1 MKTANHPMLNMISK
15 TFYKW
20 RMFNLYLLYSL
31 SFQWTKME
39 SDYCNQ
45 KSYLKSLRGLSQQ
58 HNRKASRNPI
68 YCSRFNPVASSL
80 LLVLLATLIPLS
92 LASSTCSK
100 HEYWD
105 MTADQCAL
113 CTKCNQHE
121 IVIRP
126 CQRHMDTVC
135 KPLNSVEIDWSK
147 SLATDRS
154 LKHHPHHLQEET
166 YTAEASTLSEDELI
180 WDWQMVSLVLAMA
193 ACLTFFIGTALI
205 SINYIRQWR
214 KIKKQFDNG
223 KTLNERN

>member
-1 MKTANHPMLNMISK
+1 MEQDYYSQKRYFKSRQDENHQYYSK
-15 TFYKW
+15 PSRIRTSYS
-20 RMFNLYLLYSL
+20 MFNQIAL
-31 SFQWTKME
+31 
-39 SDYCNQ
+39 
-45 KSYLKSLRGLSQQ
+45 
-58 HNRKASRNPI
+58 
-68 YCSRFNPVASSL
+68 SL
-80 LLVLLATLIPLS
+80 LLVLLATLIPIS
-92 LASSTCSK
+92 LASSTCSR

-105 MTADQCAL
+105 MTLDQCVL

-135 KPLNSVEIDWSK
+135 KLLNSVEIDWSK

-154 LKHHPHHLQEET
+154 SKHHPHHLQEEA
-166 YTAEASTLSEDELI
+166 YTAEASTLGEDELI
-180 WDWQMVSLVLAMA
+180 WDWQMVSLILAVT

-223 KTLNERN
+223 EFILTNAINYNQRKLCKNLKRIR

>member
-1 MKTANHPMLNMISK
+1 MEPDYYSQKRYFKSHQDENHQYYSK
-15 TFYKW
+15 PSRIRTSYS
-20 RMFNLYLLYSL
+20 MFNQIAL
-31 SFQWTKME
+31 
-39 SDYCNQ
+39 
-45 KSYLKSLRGLSQQ
+45 
-58 HNRKASRNPI
+58 
-68 YCSRFNPVASSL
+68 SL
-80 LLVLLATLIPLS
+80 LLVLLATLIPIS
-92 LASSTCSK
+92 LASSTCSR

-105 MTADQCAL
+105 MTLDQCVL

-135 KPLNSVEIDWSK
+135 KLLNSVEIDWSK

-154 LKHHPHHLQEET
+154 SKHHPHHLQEET

-180 WDWQMVSLVLAMA
+180 WDWQMVSLILAVT

-223 KTLNERN
+223 KFILTNAINYNQKKLCKYLKTIR

>member
-1 MKTANHPMLNMISK
+1 
-15 TFYKW
+15 
-20 RMFNLYLLYSL
+20 
-31 SFQWTKME
+31 ME
-39 SDYCNQ
+39 PDYYNQ
-45 KSYLKSLRGLSQQ
+45 KRYFKSHYDENHRYYSKPSRNRTSYLKF
-58 HNRKASRNPI
+58 NRI
-68 YCSRFNPVASSL
+68 TSSL
-80 LLVLLATLIPLS
+80 LLVLLATLIPIS
-92 LASSTCSK
+92 LASSTCSR

-105 MTADQCAL
+105 MTLDQCVL

-154 LKHHPHHLQEET
+154 TKHHPHHLQVET

-180 WDWQMVSLVLAMA
+180 WDWQMVSLILAVA

-205 SINYIRQWR
+205 SINYVRQWR

-223 KTLNERN
+223 ELFFNENNQLQSEEIMQNLRVIRYLTSVDNN